1 MNKALCI
8 GINYPGTNMQ
18 LSGCVNDA
26 KDWSKALKARGFV
39 VATLLDAKATGN
51 AMRKA
56 FANIVANTE
65 VGDNILIQYSGHGTY
80 VPDTNG
86 DEPDGR
92 DEALVPFDV
101 MDNGPLIDD
110 EIYSI
115 FRKKKTGSK
124 IIFISDSC
132 HSGTVL
138 RAFGGPLPCLGVRK
152 FLPPA
157 KFLSKATMKKIP
169 KDFENISEDDF
180 GFRDISGILLLFAGC
195 QDMEYSMDA
204 NFNDRPNGAFTY
216 FALKALK
223 DMLPGSTYS
232 DWFKRIKTYLPS
244 SDYQQT
250 PNLYGKGMRSPI
262 FG

>member
-1 MNKALCI
+1 MD
-8 GINYPGTNMQ
+8 

-26 KDWSKALKARGFV
+26 KDWAKVLKTYGFV
-39 VATLLDAKATGN
+39 VATLLDSKATGD

-56 FANIVANTE
+56 FTKMVENSEKDDLLV
-65 VGDNILIQYSGHGTY
+65 IQYSGHGTY
-80 VPDTNG
+80 VPDISG

-92 DEALVPFDV
+92 DEALVPYDV

-138 RAFGGPLPCLGVRK
+138 RAFGGSEPYTGMRK
-152 FLPPA
+152 FMPPA
-157 KFLSKATMKKIP
+157 KFLSKAVMKKIP
-169 KDFENISEDDF
+169 KDFENIAEDDF
-180 GFRDISGILLLFAGC
+180 GFRDIAGILLLFSGC
-195 QDMEYSMDA
+195 QDIEYSMDA
-204 NFNDRPNGAFTY
+204 IFNGRPNGAFTY
-216 FALKALK
+216 YAIKALK

-232 DWFKRIKTYLPS
+232 DLFKRIRTYLPS
-244 SDYQQT
+244 KDYQQT
-250 PNLYGKGMRSPI
+250 PNLFGKGMRSPI

>member
-26 KDWSKALKARGFV
+26 KDWAKALKNRGFV
-39 VATLLDAKATGN
+39 VATMLDAKATGD

-80 VPDTNG
+80 VPDTND

-92 DEALVPFDV
+92 DEALVPYDV

-115 FRKKKTGSK
+115 FRN
-124 IIFISDSC
+124 ILE
-132 HSGTVL
+132 VL
-138 RAFGGPLPCLGVRK
+138 RDFFHDCFSQELRWRK
-152 FLPPA
+152 KFSNA
-157 KFLSKATMKKIP
+157 KRWQWSAEST
-169 KDFENISEDDF
+169 
-180 GFRDISGILLLFAGC
+180 
-195 QDMEYSMDA
+195 QD
-204 NFNDRPNGAFTY
+204 
-216 FALKALK
+216 
-223 DMLPGSTYS
+223 
-232 DWFKRIKTYLPS
+232 
-244 SDYQQT
+244 
-250 PNLYGKGMRSPI
+250 SP
-262 FG
+262 